1 MTKRFSAMALLALA
15 LAGAV
20 WAAPAVAQNCGED
33 MQKLVQ
39 RRVAAMETIK
49 KIADSAKAT
58 HKQIDPEV
66 FCAKSGGL
74 IAADKA
80 VTAYFEKNKDWCQ
93 IPDEV
98 VANFKTAVTQ
108 DIGMSGKACKVA
120 AQLKKMKEQAA
131 NGGGPQVQP
140 LPAGPL

>member
-1 MTKRFSAMALLALA
+1 MAKRSSAIASLALA
-15 LAGAV
+15 LVGAV
-20 WAAPAVAQNCGED
+20 WAAPAFAQNCGED

-39 RRVAAMETIK
+39 RRVAEMATMK
-49 KIADSAKAT
+49 KIADSAKAE

-74 IAADKA
+74 VAADNA
-80 VTAYFEKNKDWCQ
+80 VTAYFQKNKDWCQ
-93 IPDEV
+93 VPDEV
-98 VANFKTAVTQ
+98 IANFKTAATQ
-108 DIGMSGKACKVA
+108 DAGMSGKACKVA